1 MREEKK
7 RIKMLWI
14 KLSRAGLLVLLT
26 FFTSCGGREEG
37 STRQPAKL
45 SQFEQDLQTVRNG
58 QYLQIWVVS
67 RKDGAKLEKDD
78 IAFIRENTPLDGR
91 RVIMGTNFD
100 LTDEN
105 KQALMSRLNLED
117 YSPR

>member
-1 MREEKK
+1 
-7 RIKMLWI
+7 MLWI

-78 IAFIRENTPLDGR
+78 IAFIRENTPLEIGMRVLSEDGR